1 MKFWGNMAHLR
12 PGEVLLQH
20 PAIVSSL
27 ADMLHTEDIT
37 AQTVA
42 LETLGYS
49 SLSKLT
55 TLQRELNE
63 GISES
68 VWRGRQLYW
77 TVGTC

>member
-12 PGEVLLQH
+12 PREVLLQH

-42 LETLGYS
+42 LETLG
-49 SLSKLT
+49 
-55 TLQRELNE
+55 
-63 GISES
+63 
-68 VWRGRQLYW
+68 
-77 TVGTC
+77 